1 MRNSIKSLLFVLGLL
16 VVSCDDGID
25 PLTYVD
31 PGEDAE
37 APQITINS
45 PTDGMEIKVFEDVT
59 TLDVSLEVTDDIE
72 IMDIAVL
79 LDGNEIASF
88 NSFLDY
94 RRAIEEFTY
103 DSLGDGSH
111 TLTVTASDL
120 DGKTSTSSVDF
131 SKAPP
136 YTPLFDGESFYMA
149 FDGDYRDQIGF
160 ELATEVGTPGF
171 ENPGYEGIGAY
182 LGATDSYLTFPAEG
196 LLSDEFSATFW
207 YKVDADPD
215 RAGILVVG
223 DDADD
228 RQQGFRLFREASGDN
243 QRIKLNVGTGT
254 GETWNDGDVINPSSG
269 EWVHIAVTISSTKN
283 TIYLNGIEVNSSD
296 MSAPV
301 DWTGCEEFTIASG
314 GPTYDYWGHGSDNSA
329 MDELRFYT
337 KALSSEEV
345 VNIYGGELE
354 EEYYG
359 STLYIPFDGSN
370 TDLVNGTDPT
380 VMGTV
385 SFAGEG
391 KVGSDA
397 YAGATDSYLTL
408 PITGLFG
415 TEFSGAFW
423 YKVSADADRAGI
435 LTVAPPMIGADNDLS
450 AGFRLFREGDA
461 NEQRI
466 KLHVGAVEDNV
477 WNDGDVIDVTAGE
490 WVHIAFTVSETETKI
505 YFNGTAVANT
515 GDMTGKTMNWENCSI
530 LSIGSG
536 APNFIGWGHLSDTS
550 YIDELYMFDWVLTA
564 DEIQD
569 LME

>member
-16 VVSCDDGID
+16 VVSCEDGID

-31 PGEDAE
+31 PGEDVT

-45 PTDGMEIKVFEDVT
+45 PTDGMNIKVFEEVT
-59 TLDVSLEVTDDIE
+59 TLDVSIEVTDDIE
-72 IMDIAVL
+72 IKDISVT
-79 LDGNEIASF
+79 LDNSEIASF
-88 NSFLDY
+88 NNFLDY

-103 DSLGDGSH
+103 DNLENGDH

-120 DGKTSTSSVDF
+120 DGKTSTSSVVF
-131 SKAPP
+131 SKEPP

-160 ELATEVGTPGF
+160 KLATETGTPGF

-182 LGATDSYLTFPAEG
+182 LGATDSYLSFPAEG
-196 LLSDEFSATFW
+196 LLSNAFSASFW

-228 RQQGFRLFREASGDN
+228 RLQGFRVFREASGDD
-243 QRIKLNVGTGT
+243 QRIKMNVGTGV
-254 GETWNDGDVINPSSG
+254 GESWNDGGLINPSST
-269 EWVHIAVTISSTKN
+269 EWVHITVTISNTKN
-283 TIYLNGIEVNSSD
+283 TIYFNGVEVNSSD
-296 MSAPV
+296 MSAPI
-301 DWTGCEEFTIASG
+301 DWTGCEEFTIGSG
-314 GPTYDYWGHGSDNSA
+314 GPTFDYWGHLSDNSA
-329 MDELRFYT
+329 IDELRFFN
-337 KALSSEEV
+337 KELSVEEV

-354 EEYYG
+354 EEYHG

-370 TDLVNGTDPT
+370 TDLVNNTVPTIVGTP
-380 VMGTV
+380 G
-385 SFAGEG
+385 FAGEG
-391 KVGSDA
+391 KVGTNA

-415 TEFSGAFW
+415 NGFSGAFW

-435 LTVAPPMIGADNDLS
+435 LTVAPPMIGTDNDLS
-450 AGFRLFREGDA
+450 AGFRLFREGSTD
-461 NEQRI
+461 EQRI

-490 WVHIAFTVSETETKI
+490 WVHIAFTVSDTETQI
-505 YFNGTAVANT
+505 YFNGTAVANS

-536 APNFIGWGHLSDTS
+536 APNFIGWNHLSDTS
-550 YIDELYMFDWVLTA
+550 MIDELYLFDKVLSTE
-564 DEIQD
+564 EIQA